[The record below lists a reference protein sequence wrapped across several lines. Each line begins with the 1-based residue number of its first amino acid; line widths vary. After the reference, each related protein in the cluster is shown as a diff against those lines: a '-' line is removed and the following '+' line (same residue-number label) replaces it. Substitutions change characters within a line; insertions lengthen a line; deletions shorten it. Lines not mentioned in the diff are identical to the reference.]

1 MQISKFKGVA
11 AAGLGCVL
19 GAQFTPVCAAG
30 LSHSD
35 SGAES
40 LDEIVVTAT
49 KRAENLQTV
58 PFTVSV
64 VSEADLQSHGFV
76 DTEDLTHVIPDLQ
89 YHHSDTPGNEAF
101 GIRGV
106 STLGIG
112 PGLEQSAGVA
122 FDGVPLGRVVGSIAD
137 LVDIHSVEVL
147 KGPQGM
153 LFGKNAS
160 AGLMNII
167 SNTPELDKTTT
178 DVRAS
183 FGSLNLRQY
192 SGTVNLPI
200 TPESALRVT
209 AWKFS
214 HDGTVHEVN
223 TGQDMN
229 DKNSSG
235 ARLKYRWRV
244 SDDFD
249 LNLTAE
255 WTSHDANG
263 TAFTIRSFD
272 PANFTP
278 FNAGA
283 LVQAWELAHGTSP
296 SDTNRTARGIDA
308 PYYDKGHTAAYTAQG
323 DYAIGDGTLTAIAAY
338 RSIYND
344 NPFDPWPTDNPYN
357 QQAINRDTIKYD
369 QVSEELRY
377 LSPLKDRLHYVVG
390 LFNFRMHLRDDLA
403 ISFSPPYFADNFD
416 TGLTNDNYAAFGEAT
431 FDLTPQLHL
440 IAGVRRSTDK
450 DYVSMDR
457 TYLSSFPLVPGYTTG
472 PDAPFGPYATS
483 VETTYNNISYRA
495 GLQYQFLPDA
505 MLYATASR
513 GYKGPGV
520 GYQLSTTAAS
530 LALSNNG
537 VIKPEIAHSYEV
549 GLKTAW
555 FDRRLTVNVA
565 GYQEIFDDFQT
576 TIVLPGA
583 GFVTVIEN
591 APQLQSTGLDLDA
604 SLAVTRNFNLLA
616 SVTSDNVRYTKF
628 SNASCYSG
636 QTQAQGCINNVQDL
650 TGHPLPN
657 TPKTTTNLGARYE
670 HLLGAQFRGFIQA
683 NHAYRSAVN
692 FSSTG
697 DPAAVQGG
705 YGVVN
710 VTTGIN
716 TTDGR
721 WGVSIYGN
729 NVFDKHYVDYFA
741 STGGG
746 FMYLNQINYADLQT
760 FGIAVNARF

>member
-1 MQISKFKGVA
+1 MQISRFDGGLICGLVGVLSMPLCVAGTDAFKG
-11 AAGLGCVL
+11 
-19 GAQFTPVCAAG
+19 
-30 LSHSD
+30 
-35 SGAES
+35 GAES

-49 KRAENLQTV
+49 KRAESLQTV

-64 VSEADLQSHGFV
+64 LSQADLQAHGFA
-76 DTEDLTHVIPDLQ
+76 DTEDLTQVIPDLQ

-160 AGLMNII
+160 AGLMNIV
-167 SNTPELDKTTT
+167 SNSPELGKTETNL
-178 DVRAS
+178 RAS

-192 SGTVNLPI
+192 SGTVNLPV
-200 TPESALRVT
+200 TADSALRLT

-229 DKNSSG
+229 DKNSAG
-235 ARLKYRWRV
+235 ARLKYRWQATE
-244 SDDFD
+244 DFD
-249 LNLTAE
+249 LNLSAE

-263 TAFTIRSFD
+263 TAYTIRSFD

-278 FNAGA
+278 FNSGA
-283 LVQAWELAHGTSP
+283 LVQAYELAHGTTP
-296 SDTNRTARGIDA
+296 STTNRTARGIDA

-323 DYAIGDGTLTAIAAY
+323 DYALGNGTITTIVSY

-357 QQAINRDTIKYD
+357 QESINRDTIKYD
-369 QVSEELRY
+369 QKSEEIRY
-377 LSPLKDRLHYVVG
+377 LSPVEDRLHYVVG

-431 FDLTPQLHL
+431 FNVTSKLRF

-457 TYLSSFPLVPGYTTG
+457 TYLSAFPLIPGYTTG
-472 PDAPFGPYATS
+472 VDAPFGPYATS
-483 VETTYNNISYRA
+483 VSTTYNNISYRA
-495 GLQYQFLPDA
+495 GLQYQFLPEA

-513 GYKGPGV
+513 GYKGPGI
-520 GYQLSTTAAS
+520 GYQLSTTASS
-530 LALSNNG
+530 LAASNNG
-537 VIKPEIAHSYEV
+537 VVKPEIVHSYEV
-549 GLKTAW
+549 GLKTTW
-555 FDRRLTVNVA
+555 FDRRLTVNLA
-565 GYQEIFDDFQT
+565 GYHEVFDDFQT
-576 TIVLPGA
+576 TIVVPGA
-583 GFVTVIEN
+583 GFLLVIEN

-604 SLAVTRNFNLLA
+604 SWAITREFNLLA
-616 SVTSDNVRYTKF
+616 SVTYDNVRYTNF

-636 QTQAQGCINNVQDL
+636 QTAAQGCHANVQSL

-657 TPKTTTNLGARYE
+657 TPKTTTNVGARYE
-670 HLLGAQFRGFIQA
+670 HALGAKFTAFIQA

-692 FSSTG
+692 FSTVG
-697 DPAAVQGG
+697 DPLDVQGG
-705 YGVVN
+705 YSIVN
-710 VTTGIN
+710 ATTGIN

-721 WGVSIYGN
+721 WGVSVYGN
-729 NVFDKHYVDYFA
+729 NVFDKHYVDYFG

-760 FGIAVNARF
+760 FGVAVNGRF